1 MLNSQLADFSMLPG
15 FGLREIRLTP
25 DPIASLRSPFPLVG
39 CSSLGPEDNWGLGLC
54 YRFVVFGGLTLRR
67 FVLEHLTL
75 YQARLEL
82 SLQDGPPALLFSLCF
97 HVEPWGVLGKGFTP
111 PRLRGLGPWSV

>member
-1 MLNSQLADFSMLPG
+1 MLNSQLAGFSMLPG

-67 FVLEHLTL
+67 YVLEHLTL
-75 YQARLEL
+75 YQASLEL
-82 SLQDGPPALLFSLCF
+82 PLQDDPPALFFL
-97 HVEPWGVLGKGFTP
+97 PWF
-111 PRLRGLGPWSV
+111 

>member
-54 YRFVVFGGLTLRR
+54 YRFVVFGGVDPPEVCLGALDSVPGQPGATSARR
-67 FVLEHLTL
+67 PP
-75 YQARLEL
+75 
-82 SLQDGPPALLFSLCF
+82 GPLFSPLVLMQSF
-97 HVEPWGVLGKGFTP
+97 GVF
-111 PRLRGLGPWSV
+111 